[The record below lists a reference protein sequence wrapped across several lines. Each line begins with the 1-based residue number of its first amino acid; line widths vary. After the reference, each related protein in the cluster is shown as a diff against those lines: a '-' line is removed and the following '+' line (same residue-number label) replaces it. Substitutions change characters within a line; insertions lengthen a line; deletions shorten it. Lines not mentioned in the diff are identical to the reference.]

1 MATSPDGTSLDVAE
15 FVNHGS
21 WQHAGKP
28 DPNCSACKAGLGFA
42 GRYLKPMRRFDDAPE
57 QTAHT
62 GSREPGCSLWRRVR
76 YCWFLGE

>member
-57 QTAHT
+57 QTAVAVKA
-62 GSREPGCSLWRRVR
+62 G
-76 YCWFLGE
+76 LGNLYGFSVCEWDSF